1 MDLGSLLLQRRV
13 EDFLYREADLLDR
26 WCLDEW
32 LALFT
37 EDAHYY
43 VPPTD
48 IPEGEANPETSLYYI
63 NDDHTRIRER
73 VVRLSKRTAHSEYP
87 RSKTRHMVSNVIV
100 EAKGAIVDARA
111 SFAVYRSKDGVTDVF
126 VGHYLYELVE
136 SDGALRIRTKTCV
149 LDMEALRPHARISI
163 LL

>member
-1 MDLGSLLLQRRV
+1 VDLDTLLLQRRV
-13 EDFLYREADLLDR
+13 EEFLSREADLLDR
-26 WCLDEW
+26 WCLDDW
-32 LALFT
+32 YALFT

-48 IPEGEANPETSLYYI
+48 IPEGEADPETSLYYI

-73 VVRLSKRTAHSEYP
+73 VIRLSKRTAHSEYP
-87 RSKTRHMVSNVIV
+87 RSKTRHMVSNILV
-100 EAKGAIVDARA
+100 EPNGGALDVRA
-111 SFAVYRSKDGVTDVF
+111 SFAVYRSKDGVTDVY
-126 VGHYLYELVE
+126 VGHYLYELVDA
-136 SDGALRIRTKTCV
+136 DGALRIRKKTCV

>member
-1 MDLGSLLLQRRV
+1 MDLDALLLQRRV
-13 EDFLYREADLLDR
+13 EHFLFCEADLLDR

-32 LALFT
+32 YALFA
-37 EDAHYY
+37 DGAHYL

-48 IPEGEANPETSLYYI
+48 IPESEADPDTSLYYI

-73 VVRLSKRTAHSEYP
+73 VVRLAKRTAHSEYP

-100 EAKGAIVDARA
+100 KANGDAVDASA
-111 SFAVYRSKDGVTDVF
+111 SFAVYRSKDGVTDVY
-126 VGHYLYELVE
+126 VGHYRYELVE
-136 SDGALRIRTKTCV
+136 IAGALRIRKKTCV
-149 LDMEALRPHARISI
+149 LDMEALRPHGRISI